1 MDLIN
6 PFVDKNL
13 SQDIGVSNI
22 SEPSLGMQLR
32 LEILLPCLGG
42 AKDFFQSFLTIPA
55 SEYQSLSMIQW
66 NALIFATMVLY
77 KLSIGL
83 ASIPEWDPEV
93 ARVSVPLET
102 YLETCCQLMSAA
114 TSNCVP
120 GRWDHGQDFF
130 SSMAP
135 IWGNV
140 KDTYLRLRQ
149 MPWDQAVT
157 DRGKVHATSFPGI
170 APSGRSSPS
179 QTSVHHRCPA
189 FSFWG
194 RKSSSSTR
202 HHSRS

>member
-13 SQDIGVSNI
+13 SQDIGVCSI
-22 SEPSLGMQLR
+22 SEASLGMPLR
-32 LEILLPCLGG
+32 LEVLLLCLEG

-55 SEYQSLSMIQW
+55 SEYHALSMIQW

-93 ARVSVPLET
+93 ARGSVPLET
-102 YLETCCQLMSAA
+102 YLETCCHLMSAA

-120 GRWDHGQDFF
+120 AQCEDGPDFF
-130 SSMAP
+130 SLMAP

-140 KDTYLRLRQ
+140 KDTYSRLRQ
-149 MPWDQAVT
+149 MPWDQAVA
-157 DRGKVHATSFPGI
+157 DQGEVHATSFPGI
-170 APSGRSSPS
+170 ARPGRSVPS
-179 QTSVHHRCPA
+179 QTSVPHRCPA

-194 RKSSSSTR
+194 RKS
-202 HHSRS
+202 